1 MGIAYCLIRAT
12 PEVVEQLRGRP
23 KAVGE
28 FIYQDPDAYQ
38 EPRQGLFGRLF
49 NPRSE
54 SNAPVPDRHDG
65 DEADLDKSWHI
76 VHYLLTGETGRAV
89 GPLGLIGDDLHPL
102 ADIDLGLGKPNVISV
117 AAVKAFVEA
126 AQAMS
131 DDDFLGRFKPN
142 EMPTDE
148 LYLGEVIARGDH
160 DDMREYALENFHI
173 LRDFV
178 AEAASNGEI
187 VITYYT

>member
-1 MGIAYCLIRAT
+1 MGIAYCLIRAA

-38 EPRQGLFGRLF
+38 EPRQGFFGRWF

-54 SNAPVPDRHDG
+54 SNSPIPERRVG
-65 DEADLDKSWHI
+65 DETDLDKSWHI
-76 VHYLLTGETGRAV
+76 LHYLLTGETGRAD

-102 ADIDLGLGKPNVISV
+102 ADIDLGLGKPNVISC
-117 AAVKAFVEA
+117 AAVKAFAQA

-131 DDDFLGRFKPN
+131 DDDLLARFKPD
-142 EMPTDE
+142 EMPTND
-148 LYLGEVIARGDH
+148 LYLGDVIARGDH
-160 DDMREYALENFHI
+160 DMREYALENFHV

-178 AEAASNGEI
+178 TEAASNEEI